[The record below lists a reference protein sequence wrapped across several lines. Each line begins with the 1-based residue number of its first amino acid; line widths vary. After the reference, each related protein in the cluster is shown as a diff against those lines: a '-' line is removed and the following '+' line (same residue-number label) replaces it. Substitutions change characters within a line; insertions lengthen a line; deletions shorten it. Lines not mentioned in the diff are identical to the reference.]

1 MMAKLPSEL
10 EDNANIPAITASCP
24 RCDLLFS
31 ETLDQSMFSKE
42 ELIAIE
48 WAANFFNNMADRIL
62 PQSEADKAREQAK
75 VLNNLLER
83 FLNKEP
89 K

>member
-1 MMAKLPSEL
+1 MKV
-10 EDNANIPAITASCP
+10 
-24 RCDLLFS
+24 
-31 ETLDQSMFSKE
+31 KE

-62 PQSEADKAREQAK
+62 PQTEAVKAREQAQ

-83 FLNKEP
+83 F
-89 K
+89 